1 MKNHSGS
8 VGNCQGGKSA
18 DNHQRSDEPN
28 SLPNSRLTMQTPT
41 RRTKFAVRAGMR
53 NIMLGRRVGSAHMI
67 RARSTE
73 KGMITACERR
83 ILEFPLGMEAREIRH
98 GAQTVWVGLPG
109 PQITKVLVF
118 GSSAYGQR
126 TQRRDYRLLQ
136 AQDPVLRSEEV

>member
-8 VGNCQGGKSA
+8 VGNCQGGRSA

-53 NIMLGRRVGSAHMI
+53 NLMLGRRVGSANMI
-67 RARSTE
+67 RGRSSE
-73 KGMITACERR
+73 NWMITACERR

-98 GAQTVWVGLPG
+98 GVKREGWLSG

-118 GSSAYGQR
+118 GSSAYGQT
-126 TQRRDYRLLQ
+126 TQRRNYRPLQ